1 MSTVAQALPG
11 LLFLRPYTAR
21 HIQSSAARSSLSHA
35 CSPSARKAYLRFYQ
49 TACGLTEPTPKRSSP
64 SLLRRQI
71 TTRPCDSRLALS
83 KAGNKATKDDG
94 SETASD
100 STTPAEDRSAV
111 ALRIKELQDANVLS
125 YPRYQPAGDRIS
137 VPQFRTKFESVA
149 VGDEVPY
156 HRVELSGR
164 VLSVQRLGAK
174 LVFLKLLDEGEQVQ
188 VMCNLRQLRTPAQ
201 GDSPSVA
208 VETAVFKEAARL
220 LNRGDHVAVTGCAMR
235 TGTGELTLAA
245 DMLPRVYS
253 PALAP
258 LPTQLLDG
266 DTRALRRHVDLLV
279 NPAAA
284 ATLRLRSHILREM
297 RSFFEDQQFV
307 EVQTPILADLSG
319 GAVARPFMTAHATE
333 DESGTTATTASAG
346 TSAGSRPL
354 SLRIAPELWLKRL
367 VVGGLDRVFE
377 IGQSFRNEGI
387 DATHNPEFSTCEFYA
402 AYWTLPR
409 LMAETEKLM
418 SQLAQASLQ
427 FKQTPGGAGL
437 LPASETDSAE
447 QPSNA
452 TVDSVA
458 RCAAGGPFVQLE
470 FIPSLEAAL
479 GFTFPDLS
487 APDAYDQLRQ
497 KLGNKS
503 GEHDTSDADG
513 GRLAKLLDR
522 LAGDHLESRSFANV
536 DGPLFITHHPAC
548 MSPLAK
554 SFVCPKT
561 GQTIA
566 ARAELFVDG
575 RELANMYEEE
585 NDPAE
590 QRRKMA
596 RQVEDTAGAS
606 NNTVDENY
614 IAALESGLPPTG
626 GWGCGVERLVMLFS
640 GSRRIADCLSFGT
653 LRHVVAMKK

>member
-1 MSTVAQALPG
+1 M
-11 LLFLRPYTAR
+11 
-21 HIQSSAARSSLSHA
+21 
-35 CSPSARKAYLRFYQ
+35 
-49 TACGLTEPTPKRSSP
+49 
-64 SLLRRQI
+64 
-71 TTRPCDSRLALS
+71 RPCGSRLAS
-83 KAGNKATKDDG
+83 STAGNKAKKDDG
-94 SETASD
+94 SEATSD
-100 STTPAEDRSAV
+100 FTPAEDRSAV

-125 YPRYQPAGDRIS
+125 YPRYQPIGDRIS
-137 VPQFRTKFESVA
+137 VPQFRAEFETVTI
-149 VGDEVPY
+149 GDEVPY
-156 HRVELSGR
+156 RRVELSGR

-201 GDSPSVA
+201 GDSPSAA
-208 VETAVFKEAARL
+208 VETAVFKEVARL
-220 LNRGDHVAVTGCAMR
+220 LNRGDHVAVTGRAMR

-253 PALAP
+253 PSLAP
-258 LPTQLLDG
+258 LPTHLLDAE
-266 DTRALRRHVDLLV
+266 TRALRRHIDLLV

-284 ATLRLRSHILREM
+284 ATLRLRSRILREM

-307 EVQTPILADLSG
+307 EVQTPVLADLSG
-319 GAVARPFMTAHATE
+319 GAVARPFMTAHSSEGEATK
-333 DESGTTATTASAG
+333 TAG

-409 LMAETEKLM
+409 LMAETENLM
-418 SQLAQASLQ
+418 AKLAQASLQ
-427 FKQTPGGAGL
+427 FKQTSGGAGL
-437 LPASETDSAE
+437 LPAAETDSSSAE
-447 QPSNA
+447 QLSDA
-452 TVDSVA
+452 SADSVA

-479 GFTFPDLS
+479 GITFPDLS
-487 APDAYDQLRQ
+487 APDAYDQLRE

-503 GEHDTSDADG
+503 GLHDTSDADG

-522 LAGDHLESRSFANV
+522 LAGDHLESRSFASV

-561 GQTIA
+561 GQTVA

-596 RQVEDTAGAS
+596 QQVEDTAGAS

-640 GSRRIADCLSFGT
+640 GARRIADCLTFGT